1 MSGVRAAP
9 RGRIDKRQA
18 ILDAAFRVFARQGYA
33 NACVQEI
40 AAEAGVAKPT
50 VYNHLDSKE
59 RLFREAMAAA
69 AASATARNLAAVDR
83 LRAPGDDLRPA
94 LQEVARRLLDCY
106 VDERSRAL
114 WRLLNAEL
122 AAFPDLLDVVWGE
135 GTSRV
140 TEALADRLARLALAG
155 RLTIADPARAAEQFS
170 GLLMGPVDSRS
181 RLGTRQ
187 VPEAELDELAAAAVE
202 TFLAA
207 FGPAAA

>member
-1 MSGVRAAP
+1 MSGVRTAP

-18 ILDAAFRVFARQGYA
+18 ILEAAFRVFARQGYA

-69 AASATARNLAAVDR
+69 AVSATARNLAAIDR
-83 LRAPGDDLRPA
+83 LRAPGDDLRRA
-94 LQEVARRLLDCY
+94 LEEVARHLLGCY

-122 AAFPDLLDVVWGE
+122 TAFPDLLDVVWGE

-170 GLLMGPVDSRS
+170 GLLMGPVESRS
-181 RLGTRQ
+181 RLGTRP
-187 VPEAELDELAAAAVE
+187 VPDAELDELAAAAVD

-207 FGPAAA
+207 FGPAPA

>member
-1 MSGVRAAP
+1 MRTAP

-18 ILDAAFRVFARQGYA
+18 ILEAAFRVFARQGYA

-69 AASATARNLAAVDR
+69 AASATARNLAAIDR
-83 LRAPGDDLRPA
+83 LRAPGDDLRRA
-94 LQEVARRLLDCY
+94 LEEVARHLLGCY
-106 VDERSRAL
+106 ADERSRAL

-122 AAFPDLLDVVWGE
+122 TAFPDLLDVVWGE
-135 GTSRV
+135 GASRV

-170 GLLMGPVDSRS
+170 GLLMGPVESRS
-181 RLGTRQ
+181 RLGTRP
-187 VPEAELDELAAAAVE
+187 VPDAELDELAADAVD

-207 FGPAAA
+207 FGPAPA